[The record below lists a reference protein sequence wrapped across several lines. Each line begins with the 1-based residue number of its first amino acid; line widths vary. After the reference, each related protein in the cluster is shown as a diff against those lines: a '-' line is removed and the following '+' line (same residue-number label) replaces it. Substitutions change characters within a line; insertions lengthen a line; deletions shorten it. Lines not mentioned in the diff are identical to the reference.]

1 MCSFCLRSAA
11 EVDKLIAGP
20 GIYVC
25 DACVAR
31 CVEILSG
38 PPAESTDPVVTW
50 VGLDEDGMLSRLPRM
65 ARVADQVE
73 DSMSSWVGELRRR
86 GVTWQRIG
94 DALGMTRQSAW
105 MRFADRAVSS

>member
-25 DACVAR
+25 DACVDR
-31 CVEILSG
+31 CVEIL
-38 PPAESTDPVVTW
+38 AEANGESVDPVNTW
-50 VGLDEDGMLSRLPRM
+50 IGLDADGMLDRLPRM
-65 ARVADQVE
+65 ATVADQVE
-73 DSMSSWVGELRRR
+73 ESMGAWVGELRQR
-86 GVTWQRIG
+86 GTTWQRIG

-105 MRFADRAVSS
+105 